1 MSDRTMIA
9 LGRNAFSVP
18 RIAKRVLQALT
29 ATGLTAL
36 VSLFIVMANAFLTV
50 KDGPLRGFSTWY
62 AFVTRPD
69 IIGTSLLTAVVT
81 IAYLFWNGSSAGSS
95 KR

>member
-9 LGRNAFSVP
+9 LGRATFSVP
-18 RIAKRVLQALT
+18 RLAKRGLQVLT
-29 ATGLTAL
+29 VTGLTAM
-36 VSLFIVMANAFLTV
+36 VSLIIVMSNAFLTI

-69 IIGTSLLTAVVT
+69 IIGTAVLTAIVT
-81 IAYLFWNGSSAGSS
+81 VAYLFWHGNQTSN

>member
-9 LGRNAFSVP
+9 LGGKAFSVP
-18 RIAKRVLQALT
+18 RIAKRALQVLT

-50 KDGPLRGFSTWY
+50 KDGPLRGFSTWH

-69 IIGTSLLTAVVT
+69 IIGTALLTAIVT
-81 IAYLFWNGSSAGSS
+81 VAFLYWNGSRDM

>member
-9 LGRNAFSVP
+9 LGRTSFSVP
-18 RIAKRVLQALT
+18 RLAKRALQVLT
-29 ATGLTAL
+29 ATGMTAL
-36 VSLFIVMANAFLTV
+36 VSLLIVMSNAFLTV

-81 IAYLFWNGSSAGSS
+81 VTFLFWNGSRDT

>member
-9 LGRNAFSVP
+9 LGRNSFSVP
-18 RIAKRVLQALT
+18 RIAKRALQVLT
-29 ATGLTAL
+29 VTGLTAM
-36 VSLFIVMANAFLTV
+36 VSLFIVMSNAFLTV

-69 IIGTSLLTAVVT
+69 IIGTSVLTAAVT
-81 IAYLFWNGSSAGSS
+81 VAYLFWHGSRDS

>member
-9 LGRNAFSVP
+9 LGRKSFSVP
-18 RIAKRVLQALT
+18 RVAKRSLQVLT
-29 ATGLTAL
+29 AAGLTAL
-36 VSLFIVMANAFLTV
+36 VSLFIVMSNAFLTI
-50 KDGPLRGFSTWY
+50 KDGPLHGFGTWY
-62 AFVTRPD
+62 SFVTRPD

-81 IAYLFWNGSSAGSS
+81 VCYLFWNGSRDQN